1 MKIANAQI
9 NSYLQKIAQEKIA
22 GCLVYGPEASVVKYR
37 FDFIAKKITPDLSD
51 PFLVSNISKERLSE
65 DKGLL
70 ADEFFAMSM
79 LGGRKLIII
88 READIAA
95 GGALKLLIEDNDFA
109 SKSDNFI
116 LILGG
121 DLDKSSP
128 LRKTVEA
135 SSAFA
140 AIPCY
145 EDSEYT
151 IKTFI
156 ESLLSKNGI
165 RVNQEVIRLIIE
177 KLGKNRQII
186 TSEIEKITLYL
197 GEDKS
202 LTLDIVNKI
211 AVSQGEISANEFIM
225 SFAEK
230 KFDKSLLQLE
240 KLFKNKFEPIML
252 IRFLSNYLQK
262 LYHSKLEIESGDSN
276 FDEAVKKQRLF
287 FKTEIEFKKHLKGL
301 SLEFLIEKLH
311 VLANLE
317 IKIKSGQLSPRLAF
331 TDFVQ
336 NEMKK

>member
-1 MKIANAQI
+1 MKIPNAQI

-22 GCLVYGPEASVVKYR
+22 GCLVFGPEASVVKYR

-88 READIAA
+88 READIVA
-95 GGALKLLIEDNDFA
+95 GGALKLLMEDTEYAN
-109 SKSDNFI
+109 KSDNFI

-128 LRKTVEA
+128 LRKAAEGNK
-135 SSAFA
+135 SFA

-145 EDSEYT
+145 EDSEHT
-151 IKTFI
+151 IKNFI

-165 RVNQEVIRLIIE
+165 QTNQEVIRLLVE

-197 GEDKS
+197 GEEKK
-202 LTLDIVNKI
+202 LTLDIVNEI

-225 SFAEK
+225 SFAAK
-230 KFDKSLLQLE
+230 KFDISLLQVE
-240 KLFKNKFEPIML
+240 KLFKNGFEPIML

-262 LYHSKLEIESGDSN
+262 LYHSKVEITSGDLN
-276 FDEAVKKQRLF
+276 FEEAVKKQRLF

-301 SLEFLIEKLH
+301 SLEFLIEKLDI
-311 VLANLE
+311 LAKLE
-317 IKIKSGQLSPRLAF
+317 IKIKNGTMPSRLVITNFIQDQLR
-331 TDFVQ
+331 
-336 NEMKK
+336 K